1 MAKAIRREGSFALIG
16 PAITGQVFLTFGDQV
31 LRTFLNRDGIL
42 ATKREAIAE
51 FERIC
56 RKDFQCRH
64 CGERQ
69 ATGGRCHHCD
79 TDDAQEFN
87 AK

>member
-1 MAKAIRREGSFALIG
+1 MTKAIRRQGSFALIG

-51 FERIC
+51 FERLTRRDYAC
-56 RKDFQCRH
+56 LY
-64 CGERQ
+64 CGKRQ
-69 ATGGRCHHCD
+69 ATGNRCHHCD
-79 TDDAQEFN
+79 TDDAQKFN
-87 AK
+87 PL